1 MSGKNWILL
10 VAGSKDWANYKHQAN
25 VCLHYQILKNH
36 PNEPIP
42 DEQIVV
48 MMYDDIARNPINP
61 CNGEIVSVVDK
72 SNVYSGVPIDYTG
85 EDVTPENF
93 LAALRGDTITG
104 KKVIDS
110 GPNDNIFVYMCGV
123 EQEQFPFQ
131 FLERTLSP
139 DKLIETLKSMH
150 DNCKFSKMVI
160 YMDSSYSETM
170 FKDLPEDINV
180 FALTSCSKYIET
192 TPTDYDGPRG
202 VFLSNKF
209 SSAWLKM
216 ILNTVDFTTTTF
228 HDLIERAQPKYRLK
242 QNCDPAN
249 PDEKPPCPCAF
260 GDREIT
266 KCFLSEF
273 LQQ

>member
-1 MSGKNWILL
+1 MPGKNWILL
-10 VAGSKDWANYKHQAN
+10 VAGSKGWANYKHQAN

-48 MMYDDIARNPINP
+48 MMYDDIAHNGNNP
-61 CNGEIVSVVDK
+61 CNGEILSVVDG

-93 LAALRGDTITG
+93 LDALTGD
-104 KKVIDS
+104 KSKKQKVIES
-110 GPNDNIFVYMCGV
+110 GPDDNIYVFMCGV
-123 EQEQFPFQ
+123 GKEGAFPF
-131 FLERTLSP
+131 LEKELSP

-202 VFLSNKF
+202 VFLSDKF
-209 SSAWLKM
+209 ASHWLKM

-228 HDLIERAQPKYRLK
+228 HDLIEGLQPTFRLL
-242 QNCDPAN
+242 NCDPAN

-273 LQQ
+273 LQN